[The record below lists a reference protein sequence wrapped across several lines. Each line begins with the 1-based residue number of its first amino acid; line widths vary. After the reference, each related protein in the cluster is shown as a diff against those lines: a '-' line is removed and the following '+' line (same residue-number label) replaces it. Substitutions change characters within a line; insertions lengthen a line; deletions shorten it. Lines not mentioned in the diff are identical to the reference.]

1 MDVSAYSALNLVQ
14 IDVPLD
20 LKPKQ
25 TLPVTV
31 DNGRSFDVVVRFDT
45 EVELTYFRHG
55 GILNYMVR
63 KMLD

>member
-1 MDVSAYSALNLVQ
+1 LSYSISQ
-14 IDVPLD
+14 IDVPQD

-25 TLPVTV
+25 TLTV
-31 DNGRSFDVVVRFDT
+31 ALADGRSFDVVVRFDT

-55 GILNYMVR
+55 GILNYMIR